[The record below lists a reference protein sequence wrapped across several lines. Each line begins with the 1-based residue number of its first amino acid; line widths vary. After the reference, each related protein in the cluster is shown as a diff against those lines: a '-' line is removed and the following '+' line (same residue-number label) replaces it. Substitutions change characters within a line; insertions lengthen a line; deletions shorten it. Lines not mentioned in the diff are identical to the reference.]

1 MRPLAQL
8 VVDSLI
14 IVVEALD
21 ECDTGS
27 SVGHVL
33 KLLADTEDLDRRHIR
48 IVITSRPDMSIQG
61 SFMQLSDGNYQG
73 IVLHDIS
80 DNVDDDIRRFLEH
93 QLKHIRLKEQ
103 DFVYGIYIV
112 RLRKAIKI
120 CTLEV
125 VCLLLLGCISCGS
138 VREGSFL
145 SNGCTHFLWAILFHR
160 TVISIGSI

>member
-27 SVGHVL
+27 SIGHVL
-33 KLLADTEDLDRRHIR
+33 KLLADTKDVDRRHIR

-80 DNVDDDIRRFLEH
+80 DNVDDDIRRFLEY
-93 QLKHIRLKEQ
+93 QCKYIRLKEQ
-103 DFVYGIYIV
+103 DIAQLVNNAPGLFISAATACRFVGKGPSAKTN
-112 RLRKAIKI
+112 LS
-120 CTLEV
+120 L
-125 VCLLLLGCISCGS
+125 
-138 VREGSFL
+138 FL
-145 SNGCTHFLWAILFHR
+145 DVLP
-160 TVISIGSI
+160 